1 MCIRNR
7 LISLIFRII
16 IIMFC
21 SLGLYLNSGIPN
33 GELAKYMLVF
43 FTIQSNLLC
52 FGYFS
57 VVLFQNIKDLKN
69 KGIYGTTRIMPRF
82 KGGVTLVIAVTFLIY
97 HIVLAPQFISNSIHY
112 NIFTMQNL
120 TVHYIVPILVIVDW
134 LLFDEKLSF
143 KWFDPFIWLSLP
155 IIYFVFILIRAKI
168 GSIIEILSS
177 YYPYFFIDVDLI
189 GWQNVLL
196 NSVAILLAF
205 LALGYSIY
213 FINNIF
219 FKHVSWLFTKVYTKV
234 FAVVFSKVFAKVISK
249 PYQEP
254 YSNSQK
260 APAEVLLTN

>member
-1 MCIRNR
+1 MCIHNR
-7 LISLIFRII
+7 LISLIFRVI

-33 GELAKYMLVF
+33 GEFARYMLVF

-57 VVLFQNIKDLKN
+57 VVLFQNIKDIKS
-69 KGIYGTTRIMPRF
+69 KGIHGTTRILPRF
-82 KGGVTLVIAVTFLIY
+82 KGGVTLMIAVTFLIY
-97 HIVLAPQFISNSIHY
+97 HTVLVPQFTANSTDY

-120 TVHYIVPILVIVDW
+120 TVHYIVPILVIIDW
-134 LLFDEKLSF
+134 ILFDEKLSF

-155 IIYFVFILIRAKI
+155 IIYFVFILIRARL

-196 NSVAILLAF
+196 NSAAMLIAF
-205 LALGYSIY
+205 LALGYIIY

-219 FKHVSWLFTKVYTKV
+219 FKQVSWLLTKV
-234 FAVVFSKVFAKVISK
+234 FSK
-249 PYQEP
+249 PYTEP
-254 YSNSQK
+254 YSNPNS
-260 APAEVLLTN
+260 ATAEVLLIN

>member
-1 MCIRNR
+1 
-7 LISLIFRII
+7 
-16 IIMFC
+16 MFC

-43 FTIQSNLLC
+43 YTIQSNLLC

-69 KGIYGTTRIMPRF
+69 KGIYGTTRILPRF

-97 HIVLAPQFISNSIHY
+97 HIVLAPQFIANSIHY

-168 GSIIEILSS
+168 GSTIEILSS

-196 NSVAILLAF
+196 NSAAMLLAF

-213 FINNIF
+213 FVNNIF
-219 FKHVSWLFTKVYTKV
+219 FKHLSWLLTKVFAKV
-234 FAVVFSKVFAKVISK
+234 FAVVFTKVFAKVISK